1 MYLRESALNKLRKVN
16 LIENPEVRFLMLVK
30 LINNEISYLNKESNT
45 FEEYNRSID
54 KQLFGIVDEEEWL
67 IEDKKSFS

>member
-16 LIENPEVRFLMLVK
+16 RIENPEIRFMMLVK
-30 LINNEISYLNKESNT
+30 LINNEISYLSREAQT
-45 FEEYNRSID
+45 FEEYNRSTD

-67 IEDKKSFS
+67 IGDKKLSS

>member
-16 LIENPEVRFLMLVK
+16 LIENPEVCFVMLVK
-30 LINNEISYLNKESNT
+30 LINNEISYLSEEANT

-67 IEDKKSFS
+67 IEDKKSSS

>member
-1 MYLRESALNKLRKVN
+1 
-16 LIENPEVRFLMLVK
+16 MLVK

-67 IEDKKSFS
+67 IGDKKLSS

>member
-16 LIENPEVRFLMLVK
+16 LIENPEVRFVMLVK
-30 LINNEISYLNKESNT
+30 LINNEISYLNEEANT

-54 KQLFGIVDEEEWL
+54 KQIFGIVDEEEWL
-67 IEDKKSFS
+67 IEDKKLSS

>member
-67 IEDKKSFS
+67 IGDKKLSS

>member
-16 LIENPEVRFLMLVK
+16 LIENPELRFMMLVK
-30 LINNEISYLNKESNT
+30 LINKEINYLSQEAKA
-45 FEEYNRSID
+45 FEEYNRSVE

-67 IEDKKSFS
+67 AEDEKIPF

>member
-16 LIENPEVRFLMLVK
+16 LIENPELRFMMLVK
-30 LINNEISYLNKESNT
+30 LINKEINYLSQEAKA
-45 FEEYNRSID
+45 FEEYNRSVE

-67 IEDKKSFS
+67 AEDEKILF

>member
-16 LIENPEVRFLMLVK
+16 LIENPEVRFVMLVK
-30 LINNEISYLNKESNT
+30 LINNEISYLNEEAST

-54 KQLFGIVDEEEWL
+54 KQIFGLVDEEEWL
-67 IEDKKSFS
+67 IEDKKSSS

>member
-16 LIENPEVRFLMLVK
+16 RIENPEIRFMMLVK
-30 LINNEISYLNKESNT
+30 LINNEISYLSREAQT
-45 FEEYNRSID
+45 FEEYNRSTD

-67 IEDKKSFS
+67 IEDKDASA